1 MKISKIIQSLGNKL
15 PNPKTVVA
23 TDKKKQAF
31 FVNPQRDLAK
41 YEKIYRQGG
50 LVSQAVDAY
59 AQFVL
64 SPGYI
69 FTGDEKVA
77 KMIEDWAQDIDLD
90 SLIWLGVV
98 DALVYG
104 DAIQENVFNKVHTD
118 VMYVVP
124 RNPSYFN
131 INFNKWGIITSF
143 TQRVDDNEIS
153 LRPEQAT
160 HLQLIPLSGENYGL
174 SLLARAYDD
183 IMRDTRTA
191 ESTAIAIERHG
202 YPRYHIKAGNLE
214 LGTEYQDEDKREIG
228 RQFVEL
234 KADNEFVTN
243 PDVEIIPIDVQGVA
257 KVSSYNE
264 WSLSRLLGAMGVPS
278 EVIGTGQST
287 TTYATAGVEI
297 VSFINKIK
305 TMQRRVARS
314 YNRLIDIKTGVPGI
328 VKLEFNKIDM
338 EGLANTS
345 NSQQKNTQEVI

>member
-1 MKISKIIQSLGNKL
+1 MNTLNRIINLAKKL
-15 PNPKTVVA
+15 PNPKTIVA
-23 TDKKKQAF
+23 TDKKKQSF
-31 FVNPQRDLAK
+31 FVNPQRDLAR
-41 YEKIYRQGG
+41 YENIYRQGG
-50 LVSQAVDAY
+50 LVSQAVDIY

-69 FTGDEKVA
+69 FTGDEKET
-77 KMIEDWAQDIDLD
+77 KGIEDWAQDIDFD

-104 DAIQENVFNKVHTD
+104 DAIQENVFNKIRED
-118 VMYVVP
+118 VLYVVP

-131 INFNKWGIITSF
+131 INFNKWGVITSF
-143 TQRVDDNEIS
+143 TQRVEESEIS
-153 LRPEQAT
+153 LRPEQVT

-174 SLLARAYDD
+174 SLLARAYDE
-183 IMRDTRTA
+183 IMRDVRTA
-191 ESTAIAIERHG
+191 ESTAKAIERHG
-202 YPRYHIKAGNLE
+202 YPRYHIKAGSIE
-214 LGTEYQDEDKREIG
+214 HDTEYKDEDKRDIG

-243 PDVEIIPIDVQGVA
+243 PDIDIIPIDVQGVS

-287 TTYATAGVEI
+287 TTYATASVEI
-297 VSFINKIK
+297 VSFITKIK

-314 YNRLIDIKTGVPGI
+314 YNRLIDIKTGVPGL

-345 NSQQKNTQEVI
+345 NPEQKNKQEVI